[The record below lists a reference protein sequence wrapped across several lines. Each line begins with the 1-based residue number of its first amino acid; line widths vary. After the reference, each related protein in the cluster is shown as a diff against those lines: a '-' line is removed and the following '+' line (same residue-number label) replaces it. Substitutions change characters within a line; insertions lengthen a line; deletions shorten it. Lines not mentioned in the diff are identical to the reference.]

1 MSGEMDKH
9 LLKEAAAAFAT
20 DGEAISC
27 QRYGSGHIND
37 TSVLREKHPY
47 ISSED
52 EYLYLPGSGIPYAE
66 Y

>member
-9 LLKEAAAAFAT
+9 ILKEAAAAFAT

-37 TSVLREKHPY
+37 TFRLICEKHPY
-47 ISSED
+47 I
-52 EYLYLPGSGIPYAE
+52 L
-66 Y
+66 